1 MESYGWKSSIVCWTN
16 FTKNFRDQC
25 SFLQQL
31 VRSIKSFWRNISEFL
46 SGFLLELC
54 YYRLIKWKILN
65 CNIWWKSWIPLWTEG
80 NSILYI
86 FLFLFLSFLFF
97 FCWLFN
103 TLSYFLIKNVK
114 KATCKSFSKTFHF
127 WHLWQFYTWHL
138 FHFSSISII
147 YRQCLMLNSR
157 GVHLY

>member
-1 MESYGWKSSIVCWTN
+1 MESYGWKSSIVCWTC

-31 VRSIKSFWRNISEFL
+31 VRSIKSFWRNISEFH

-65 CNIWWKSWIPLWTEG
+65 YNIWWKSWIPLWPEG

-86 FLFLFLSFLFF
+86 FLFLFLSFLGFF
-97 FCWLFN
+97 VDL
-103 TLSYFLIKNVK
+103 LIS
-114 KATCKSFSKTFHF
+114 CKSFSKTFHF